1 MTMVAGWA
9 GSWQA
14 AQDSAWAKQ
23 AYPVCISF
31 QAPASQK
38 EAVSSQKALTW
49 HHSVLG
55 DWRPIPALAQP
66 KDGTPTTWPAL
77 CSPPSSGPPGTANH
91 LSAAFLNV
99 LQP

>member
-1 MTMVAGWA
+1 MRLVAGWA

-49 HHSVLG
+49 DHSVLG
-55 DWRPIPALAQP
+55 GWRPIPALAQP
-66 KDGTPTTWPAL
+66 KDDTPQRGLPCVPHPHQAHWAPLTTRL
-77 CSPPSSGPPGTANH
+77 LHS
-91 LSAAFLNV
+91 
-99 LQP
+99 